1 MYAAFAVWM
10 LLLVFMGMGVYKLW
24 SRLVPAAWVNWVLLP
39 GTIVSEMAY
48 IFGCLITGGEIR
60 RAKLLISPRT
70 AGGRRRPGDDS
81 APTTEATQRLKVL
94 GPLIASL
101 LSIVACGAAIV
112 LVHSLLGE
120 PVIESFYLVDGLF
133 SVTYLE
139 KSLPSGW
146 AAMWDQLGRQLDML
160 RRMCETWGEV
170 DWLDWRVPLFV
181 YLAACL
187 SIRLTPVGRDLRFT
201 LGAAVIFVDLIAG
214 VGVLS
219 DRFTH
224 LVEDIWPLLTYVYA
238 TLLFLLTL
246 TLTLQGAVFLVRA
259 LMGKGGKD

>member
-1 MYAAFAVWM
+1 M

-60 RAKLLISPRT
+60 RAKLLVAPRT
-70 AGGRRRPGDDS
+70 AGGRRRRGGDS
-81 APTTEATQRLKVL
+81 EPTTEATQRFKVL

-120 PVIESFYLVDGLF
+120 PVIDSFYLVDGLF
-133 SVTYLE
+133 NVTYLE
-139 KSLPSGW
+139 QSLPTGW
-146 AAMWDQLGRQLDML
+146 AGMWDQLDKQLDML

-187 SIRLTPVGRDLRFT
+187 SVRLTPVGRDLRFT
-201 LGAAVIFVDLIAG
+201 LSAAVIVVALIAG
-214 VGVLS
+214 IGALS
-219 DRFTH
+219 TRFTD
-224 LVEDIWPLLTYVYA
+224 LVQDVWPLLTYVYA
-238 TLLFLLTL
+238 TLLFLLAI
-246 TLTLQGAVFLVRA
+246 TLTLQGIVLLIRA
-259 LMGKGGKD
+259 LTGKHAKD

>member
-60 RAKLLISPRT
+60 RAKLLVAPRT
-70 AGGRRRPGDDS
+70 AGGRRRHGDDS
-81 APTTEATQRLKVL
+81 EPTTEATQRLKVI
-94 GPLIASL
+94 GPLVASL

-112 LVHSLLGE
+112 LIHSLLGK
-120 PVIESFYLVDGLF
+120 PVIRTFYLIDGPIY
-133 SVTYLE
+133 VTYLE
-139 KSLPSGW
+139 KSLPTGW
-146 AAMWDQLGRQLDML
+146 AATWDQVGRQLDML

-187 SIRLTPVGRDLRFT
+187 SVRLTPVGRDLRFT
-201 LGAAVIFVDLIAG
+201 LGAAVIVVALIAG
-214 VGVLS
+214 IGAVS
-219 DRFTH
+219 TQFTG

-238 TLLFLLTL
+238 ALLFLLAV
-246 TLTLQGAVFLVRA
+246 TLTLQGAVFLTRA

>member
-1 MYAAFAVWM
+1 M

-39 GTIVSEMAY
+39 GTVVSEMAY

-60 RAKLLISPRT
+60 RAKLLVAPRT
-70 AGGRRRPGDDS
+70 AGGRRRRGDDS
-81 APTTEATQRLKVL
+81 EPTTEATQRFKIL

-101 LSIVACGAAIV
+101 LSILACGAAIV

-120 PVIESFYLVDGLF
+120 PVIESFYYVDGLYQAVLDDL
-133 SVTYLE
+133 SRAAYLQQ
-139 KSLPSGW
+139 SLPTTWDGV
-146 AAMWDQLGRQLDML
+146 WDQFGRQLDLL
-160 RRMCETWGEV
+160 RRMCETWGDV

-201 LGAAVIFVDLIAG
+201 LTAAVILVALIAG
-214 VGVLS
+214 IGALS
-219 DRFTH
+219 SDFTD
-224 LVEDIWPLLTYVYA
+224 LVQDVWPLLTYVYA
-238 TLLFLLTL
+238 KLLFLLAL

-259 LMGKGGKD
+259 LMGKSARD